1 MFSDGNIKVF
11 RVIKTTIV
19 TATSRFLGSQRRRLL
34 LQCQGFWDLSTTVV
48 AAASDVKVLNCS
60 CITILDIAE
69 KRRGMLVTF
78 SLTLFLKDSLY
89 DTKEPKNLD
98 IEAEIAVA
106 DCDFAV
112 STISK
117 ITMKLQPQPQFKTW
131 LLLVITGTY
140 NRPNFVPCSICKS

>member
-34 LQCQGFWDLSTTVV
+34 LQCQGFWDLSTTIV

-60 CITILDIAE
+60 CIAILDIAE
-69 KRRGMLVTF
+69 KRRGMLMTF

-89 DTKEPKNLD
+89 DTKSPKTL
-98 IEAEIAVA
+98 
-106 DCDFAV
+106 
-112 STISK
+112 TL
-117 ITMKLQPQPQFKTW
+117 KLKLRWQTVILQFP
-131 LLLVITGTY
+131 LY
-140 NRPNFVPCSICKS
+140 QRSQ